1 MAITNTILRRTVEGD
16 NRVIFGKSVLSGTA
30 STGDVAT
37 GLNIVEYFS
46 AVAKDTT
53 PSYVAVDEDFPL
65 ASGDVSIKAS
75 GNDKT
80 FYWRAEGK

>member
-1 MAITNTILRRTVEGD
+1 MAITTTILRTSVQGD
-16 NRVIFGKSVLSGTA
+16 DRVVYGKSVLSGTA

-37 GLNIVEYFS
+37 GLNTVEFFT
-46 AVAKDTT
+46 AVSKDTT
-53 PSYVAVDEDFPL
+53 PSYVAIDETLPL

-80 FYWRAEGK
+80 FFWKAEGR